1 MRQTDV
7 FIFAEF
13 LKEGFDAYYD
23 VCIIGGGVM
32 GCAAAYFL
40 AQKVYKG
47 LKICVVEKDS
57 TVSDG
62 IFTVCPDFF
71 RQKAQIWQFLLKY
84 FFKILVIFTT

>member
-1 MRQTDV
+1 MCKTV
-7 FIFAEF
+7 VLILAEF

-62 IFTVCPDFF
+62 IFTVCPYFF
-71 RQKAQIWQFLLKY
+71 LTKSADLGQKAPA
-84 FFKILVIFTT
+84 